1 MIEDVVKELRQ
12 YRFTLD
18 SEQALQ
24 QQIARVLPSF
34 EREHRFDKKSR
45 IDFFRPIDGIGM
57 EVKIK
62 GGRMAI
68 YRQVE
73 RYSKFDSVTGLILIT
88 NVAMG
93 FPKELNG
100 KPCYVISLGERWL

>member
-1 MIEDVVKELRQ
+1 MIADVVTELRK
-12 YRFTLD
+12 YRFTLA

-24 QQIARVLPSF
+24 QQIEKVLPSF
-34 EREHRFDKKSR
+34 QREYRFDKKNR
-45 IDFFRPIDGIGM
+45 IDFFLAGIGI

-73 RYSKFDSVTGLILIT
+73 RYAKFDSVTGLILIT

-93 FPKELNG
+93 FPKEILG
-100 KPCYVISLGERWL
+100 KPCYVISLGEKWL

>member
-1 MIEDVVKELRQ
+1 MIEDVVQKLRK
-12 YRFTLD
+12 YRFTLA

-24 QQIARVLPSF
+24 QQIHQVLPQF
-34 EREHRFDKKSR
+34 QREHRFDKKNR
-45 IDFFRPIDGIGM
+45 IDFFNTGIGI

-68 YRQVE
+68 YRQCE
-73 RYSKFDSVTGLILIT
+73 RYCKFDSVTGLILIT

-93 FPKELNG
+93 FPKDING